1 MTLEIYEKL
10 WNDAISAFET
20 GQPKLDPY
28 LPDKANDLR
37 RGVTLVFRPAA
48 NVRDAVAD
56 FVDRLAGILPGQYFY
71 RREELYVTVLSIFSG
86 TEHWRKELGR
96 FEQCRP
102 IIGKILKTQ
111 QPFKIKFQGVTA
123 SPESILIQGFPSCD
137 GLAGIRSALRDGFS
151 REGFADMLDRR
162 YKVVAA
168 HITIMRFCSPCQDMK
183 PLLTF
188 LKENRQTDLGE
199 CEIGKLEL
207 ILGDWY
213 ASADK
218 VTTLEEYQLSK
229 ARF

>member
-1 MTLEIYEKL
+1 MPKFIPLEIYEKL
-10 WNDAISAFET
+10 WNDAISAFEM

-71 RREELYVTVLSIFSG
+71 RREELHVTVLSIFSG
-86 TEHWRKELGR
+86 TELWRQELER

-102 IIGKILKTQ
+102 IIGKILKAQ
-111 QPFKIKFQGVTA
+111 RPFKVRFQGVTA
-123 SPESILIQGFPSCD
+123 SPESILVQGFPSCD
-137 GLAGIRSALRDGFS
+137 GLARIRGAIRDGFA

-162 YKVVAA
+162 YRVVAA
-168 HITIMRFCSPCQDMK
+168 HITIMRFWRPCPDMK

-188 LKENRQTDLGE
+188 LKENRQTDFGQ
-199 CEIGKLEL
+199 CEVDRLEL
-207 ILGDWY
+207 VLGDWY

-218 VTTLEEYQLSK
+218 SKTLEEYSL
-229 ARF
+229 